1 MFPLSAG
8 AALSAAVATLLPL
21 SGPAAGS
28 NIVSPAST
36 LYSRGITGTS
46 DADAGPYNFIMI
58 LIQSNYT
65 DPGK

>member
-36 LYSRGITGTS
+36 LYSWGITGTS
-46 DADAGPYNFIMI
+46 DAGPYNFIMI